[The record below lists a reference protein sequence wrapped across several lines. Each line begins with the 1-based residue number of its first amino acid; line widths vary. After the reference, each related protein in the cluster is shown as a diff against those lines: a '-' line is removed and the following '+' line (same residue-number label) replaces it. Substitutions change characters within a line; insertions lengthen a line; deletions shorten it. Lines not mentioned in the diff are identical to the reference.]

1 MNAVIIIAI
10 VAAVLIGSGL
20 FYFIGKKIGYTF
32 VNAAYAIVLA
42 VKTALEDTNLASSRV
57 TTVLDLIVQAL
68 SYAQAI
74 CDSSATTAEKVEKA
88 LAYIQ
93 NIAGQLSI
101 TISADEITII
111 TNVLEIGFTVMGAL
125 GVTAGSY
132 KKLYSRM
139 AKYAGT
145 SANVKAIGLKNI
157 AQ

>member
-1 MNAVIIIAI
+1 MNTVIIIAI
-10 VAAVLIGSGL
+10 VAAVLVGSGL
-20 FYFIGKKIGYTF
+20 FYFVGKKIGYTF
-32 VNAAYAIVLA
+32 VNAAYSIVVA

-74 CDSSATTAEKVEKA
+74 CDTSATTTEKVEKA
-88 LAYIQ
+88 LAYIN

-101 TISADEITII
+101 TISADETTII

-125 GVTAGSY
+125 GVTSGSC

-145 SANVKAIGLKNI
+145 SAQVKAIGVKNI
-157 AQ
+157 VQ